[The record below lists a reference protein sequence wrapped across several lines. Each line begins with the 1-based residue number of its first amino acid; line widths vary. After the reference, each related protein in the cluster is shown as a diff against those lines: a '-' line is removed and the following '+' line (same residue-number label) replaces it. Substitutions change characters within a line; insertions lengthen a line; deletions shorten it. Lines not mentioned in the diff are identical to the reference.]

1 MLVRT
6 LLACL
11 PIVVPTVAAAPSGGT
26 AHLYAYTVKDR
37 AAFEAGYRQHLRWH
51 ADHADKL
58 AWFAWYVTNGD
69 RAGAFVDGT
78 FGTTPDG
85 LAGRPDPKGDGA
97 DFQRNAGG
105 YVSAIGNEG
114 WELWREAS
122 HATPLERRQ
131 PGTYLHVYAVA
142 ADDPAAF
149 EAAIAARP
157 LQGATWY
164 RGLDGAPGRYL
175 LMLPARAPGAPP
187 PLSLSGGPVR
197 MLRAQT
203 WQYAPRLALMPG
215 VPLAR

>member
-11 PIVVPTVAAAPSGGT
+11 PIAIPTVAAAQSGGT

-51 ADHADKL
+51 AAHADRL
-58 AWFAWYVTNGD
+58 AWFAWYVTNGN

-97 DFQRNAGG
+97 DFRANAGAH
-105 YVSAIGNEG
+105 VSAIGDEG

-122 HATPLERRQ
+122 RATPLEQRR
-131 PGTYLHVYAVA
+131 PVAYAHVYMIA
-142 ADDPAAF
+142 AEDKAAF
-149 EAAIAARP
+149 EAAVAARQ

-164 RGLDGAPGRYL
+164 RSLDGAPGHYL
-175 LMLPARAPGAPP
+175 LMLPARSRGAPP

-197 MLRAQT
+197 MLRAET
-203 WQYAPRLALMPG
+203 WRYVPRLALMPG
-215 VPLAR
+215 APLLH

>member
-1 MLVRT
+1 MLVRL

-11 PIVVPTVAAAPSGGT
+11 PIVVPAVATAQSGGT

-51 ADHADKL
+51 AAHADKL
-58 AWFAWYVTNGD
+58 AWFAWYVTSGN

-97 DFQRNAGG
+97 DFQRNAGA

-122 HATPLERRQ
+122 RATPLEQRR
-131 PGTYLHVYAVA
+131 PGAYLHVYAIA
-142 ADDPAAF
+142 ADDTAAF
-149 EAAIAARP
+149 ESAIAARP

-164 RGLDGAPGRYL
+164 RSLGGESGHYL
-175 LMLPARAPGAPP
+175 LMLPARSPGAPP
-187 PLSLSGGPVR
+187 PLSLGGSKVHTI
-197 MLRAQT
+197 RAET
-203 WQYAPRLALMPG
+203 WRYVPRLALMPG
-215 VPLAR
+215 APLAR